1 MKRPNEWDW
10 DNKTAQSSTINN
22 LGFGEDAMRHQA
34 RNEPKLR
41 NNNSEP
47 VINMN
52 FGGDEIAQMK
62 YKQTFDNVNQKFS
75 RDGYVRPQ
83 TSSNQP
89 DKQIYSQK
97 KGDPG
102 GNVYGTAQKAQ
113 YINKFINQSRG
124 DNAFHSKSQT
134 QRQYQ
139 YQPYAQPQYQPKLG
153 TQHQYQPLVHQ
164 QKSVQKMD
172 SNIKF
177 DCLSRSTLKSVVS
190 QQNLPM
196 HSNNNTQ
203 ILQFQQQAQGNF
215 Y

>member
-1 MKRPNEWDW
+1 MGFKIFRTTPVISSNKVKNYDKGSSKNYNPVPILVKRNSYMKRPNEWDW

-89 DKQIYSQK
+89 DKQIYS
-97 KGDPG
+97 
-102 GNVYGTAQKAQ
+102 
-113 YINKFINQSRG
+113 
-124 DNAFHSKSQT
+124 
-134 QRQYQ
+134 
-139 YQPYAQPQYQPKLG
+139 
-153 TQHQYQPLVHQ
+153 
-164 QKSVQKMD
+164 
-172 SNIKF
+172 
-177 DCLSRSTLKSVVS
+177 
-190 QQNLPM
+190 
-196 HSNNNTQ
+196 
-203 ILQFQQQAQGNF
+203 
-215 Y
+215 